1 MSQSTGAGKKKAEK
15 KGDSHAMEQVKVQQ
29 FVFKEQELE
38 HRVFEVDVEMKHS
51 QFRTVNATHE
61 VNLMQKFRNSPPR
74 MLELATVPGQGMFPV
89 LWQWCMCMP
98 FHCMRMV
105 WECMHWDWSTN
116 GEACLLL
123 TAFAQSRDCE

>member
-1 MSQSTGAGKKKAEK
+1 MSQSTGADKKKAEK

-61 VNLMQKFRNSPPR
+61 VNLM
-74 MLELATVPGQGMFPV
+74 
-89 LWQWCMCMP
+89 
-98 FHCMRMV
+98 
-105 WECMHWDWSTN
+105 
-116 GEACLLL
+116 
-123 TAFAQSRDCE
+123 